1 MQIKR
6 NLERFI
12 HYLLLAGFLLLGA
25 GVVIS
30 ILRSGMPI
38 ELTLIL
44 VGIAMIILGI
54 LIAKIFGEVLDG
66 RHKMG

>member
-6 NLERFI
+6 NLEKFI
-12 HYLLLAGFLLLGA
+12 QYLLLAGFLLLGA
-25 GVVIS
+25 GVVIA

-38 ELTLIL
+38 ELTLIM
-44 VGIAMIILGI
+44 VGIALIIIGI
-54 LIAKIFGEVLDG
+54 LIAKIFGEVIDG